1 MTDPHATQIS
11 KGESHV
17 SRVRSAAKSLLTTGL
32 FDRRRLWIG
41 PVLTAV
47 LILAVGWWANRSVE
61 TAVKT
66 NLAGQLQAL
75 LNADVAALEFWFEE
89 RRVDARSMARMK
101 RVSESITQLSVT
113 AQQATPEEVT
123 AALLTSDAMGELR
136 ERMRPLLESGRIEG
150 FVVIDESGMVLGR
163 DVNTAIGDAALAVR
177 FQPVLAPVF
186 EGTTVIIPPFPSVLP
201 QEDVDGTI
209 RAGVPVMAVASPVK
223 AEDGTPIAALCLSLN
238 PEKEFTKILRVAR
251 AGETG
256 ETYAFHAGGLMITG
270 SRFDSELKR
279 IGLLA
284 DEEQTRSVLNVH
296 IRDPGVDIT
305 QGNRPTLRGPE
316 QPLTR
321 MAAAAVAGDDG
332 VDVDGYRDY
341 RGVQVIG
348 AWKWLSREG
357 IGVATEVDA
366 AEAFQP
372 LNTLRKAFAILVAL
386 LLASALGLCGLAWYA
401 SRLERDA
408 RRATLEARRLGQYAL
423 EEEIG
428 AGGMGVVYRAHHDM
442 LHRPTAVKLLHI
454 DKADADAIARFE
466 REVQL
471 TSQLTHPNTIAIY
484 DYGRTPEGVFYYA
497 MEYLDGITLEDL
509 VDRFG
514 PLPEGRVI
522 YILKQ
527 LCGSLSEAHG
537 LGMIHRDI
545 KPANVMLTTCGGMH
559 DFVKLLDFGLV
570 KPQDADRNMT
580 LAGSL
585 TGTPLYLSP
594 EAIEHEELDARSD
607 LYAVGAVGYF
617 LLTGTPVFDG
627 KSIVDICNKH
637 LNSDPEP
644 PSDRLGHQFN
654 EDLEQLILKCLAK
667 QPKDRPAKAE
677 LLEAELERCQATQ
690 TWSRSEARI
699 WWTENVTVSNLSD
712 TGAVEDD
719 LSETVITPA
728 PESVDPLQL
737 PGTET

>member
-1 MTDPHATQIS
+1 MSDPQATQIS

-32 FDRRRLWIG
+32 FDRKRLWIG
-41 PVLTAV
+41 PALTAI
-47 LILAVGWWANRSVE
+47 LILVVGWWANRSVE

-89 RRVDARSMARMK
+89 RRIDARSMARTNQVRDSVEQLM
-101 RVSESITQLSVT
+101 RTAAEASSETVS
-113 AQQATPEEVT
+113 
-123 AALLTSDAMGELR
+123 AALLTSNAMTTLR
-136 ERMRPLLESGRIEG
+136 ERLQPLLESERIQG
-150 FVVIDESGMVLGR
+150 FVVIAPDGMIIGR
-163 DVNTAIGDAALAVR
+163 DVNTAIGDAELAAR
-177 FQPVLAPVF
+177 FAPVLAPIF
-186 EGTTVIIPPFPSVLP
+186 TGTTAIIPPFQSVLP
-201 QEDVDGTI
+201 QTDVDGTM

-223 AEDGTPIAALCLSLN
+223 GDGETPIAALCLMLN
-238 PEKEFTKILRVAR
+238 PEREFTKILRVAR

-256 ETYAFHAGGLMITG
+256 ETYAFNASGLMITG
-270 SRFDSELKR
+270 SRFDNELKR
-279 IGLLA
+279 IGLIA
-284 DEEQTRSVLNVH
+284 DDEQTRSVLNVH
-296 IRDPGVDIT
+296 IRDPGLNMT
-305 QGNRPTLRGPE
+305 EGNRPTLRGPE

-321 MAAAAVAGDDG
+321 MAAAAIAGDNG
-332 VDVDGYRDY
+332 FDVDGYRDY
-341 RGVQVIG
+341 RGVPVIG
-348 AWKWLSREG
+348 AWMWLPREG

-386 LLASALGLCGLAWYA
+386 LLVSALGLCGLAWYA
-401 SRLERDA
+401 SQLEREA
-408 RRATLEARRLGQYAL
+408 RHAVLEAKRLGQYAL

-454 DKADADAIARFE
+454 DKANADATARFE

-497 MEYLDGITLEDL
+497 MEYLNGITLEEL
-509 VDRFG
+509 VERFG

-522 YILKQ
+522 YILQQ
-527 LCGSLSEAHG
+527 LCGSLSEAHS
-537 LGMIHRDI
+537 LSMIHRDI

-570 KPQDADRNMT
+570 KPRNADRNMT
-580 LAGSL
+580 MAGSL

-594 EAIEHEELDARSD
+594 EAIQHEELDARSD
-607 LYAVGAVGYF
+607 LYAVGCVGYF

-627 KSIVDICNKH
+627 KSIVDICNNH
-637 LNSDPEP
+637 LQTEPEP
-644 PSDRLGHQFN
+644 PSSRLGRPI
-654 EDLEQLILKCLAK
+654 DKGLEQLILRCLSK
-667 QPKDRPAKAE
+667 QPSDRPETAE
-677 LLEAELERCQATQ
+677 LIETELQNCQPTQ
-690 TWSRSEARI
+690 TWNRSTAKS
-699 WWTENVTVSNLSD
+699 WWADNLTKSNLSD
-712 TGAVEDD
+712 TNPVEEN
-719 LSETVITPA
+719 LSETVIVTT
-728 PESVDPLQL
+728 S
-737 PGTET
+737 